1 MGFGALAAGSI
12 RGIKDTGGKHRSW
25 DEDGVTASEDE
36 IFSAVTTALEPY
48 RKEGTPVTAETDISQ
63 DLTLDSVAMLDL
75 LMELEEKFD
84 VSIPLNLVPE
94 IRTVGA
100 LADTI
105 RRLKEG

>member
-1 MGFGALAAGSI
+1 MVRIG
-12 RGIKDTGGKHRSW
+12 
-25 DEDGVTASEDE
+25 DEDGVTAPEDE

-48 RKEGTPVTAETDISQ
+48 RKEGTRIAAETDISQ
-63 DLTLDSVAMLDL
+63 DLNLDSVAVLDL

-94 IRTVGA
+94 IRTVGE
-100 LADTI
+100 LADTV

>member
-1 MGFGALAAGSI
+1 M
-12 RGIKDTGGKHRSW
+12 
-25 DEDGVTASEDE
+25 TASEDE
-36 IFSAVTTALEPY
+36 IFSAVTAALEPY
-48 RKEGTPVTAETDISQ
+48 RKEGTPLTAATDISQ

-94 IRTVGA
+94 IRTVGE
-100 LADTI
+100 LADTV

>member
-1 MGFGALAAGSI
+1 MWFDIG
-12 RGIKDTGGKHRSW
+12 
-25 DEDGVTASEDE
+25 DEDGVTATEDE

-48 RKEGTPVTAETDISQ
+48 RKEGTSITAETDISQ

-94 IRTVGA
+94 IRTVGQ
-100 LADTI
+100 LAETV

>member
-1 MGFGALAAGSI
+1 MIA
-12 RGIKDTGGKHRSW
+12 T
-25 DEDGVTASEDE
+25 DEVFTAV
-36 IFSAVTTALEPY
+36 ATALEPF
-48 RKEGTPVTAETDISQ
+48 RKEGIPVTAETDISQ

-94 IRTVGA
+94 IRTVGE
-100 LADTI
+100 LADTV